1 MRREAIVT
9 WWIGADVGD
18 AALLEVVERGLAR
31 ELALPVIRHHEHARP
46 DHTFDPRRGQ
56 HSSTAILRWL
66 VERVPVRARK
76 VLAITDVDLFI
87 PVLTFVYGEAQL
99 NGATA
104 VVSTARLGAGQPQLF
119 VPRLIKTCVH
129 EIGHTFGLVHC
140 DDGRC
145 VMRRSTS
152 VAGVDAKSASF
163 CPDCRVRFREAV
175 AFEEI
180 ES

>member
-18 AALLEVVERGLAR
+18 AALLETVERGLAR
-31 ELALPVIRHHEHARP
+31 ELALPVVGHHEHARP
-46 DHTFDPRRGQ
+46 EHTFDPRRGQ
-56 HSSTAILRWL
+56 HSSTGILRWL
-66 VERVPVRARK
+66 VERVPPRARK
-76 VLAITDVDLFI
+76 VIAITDVDLFI

-99 NGATA
+99 NGTAA
-104 VVSTARLGAGQPQLF
+104 VVSTARLGTGEPRLF

-129 EIGHTFGLVHC
+129 EVGHTFGLVHC

-152 VAGVDAKSASF
+152 VAGVDTKSASF

-175 AFEEI
+175 ALEEI